1 MDLSNELTKNEINL
15 LSNIGINV
23 EEKTYGAEE
32 LRACEQTITEH
43 IMNQSLKNGDL
54 YRVRNQ
60 YNEILNKIG
69 KMV

>member
-1 MDLSNELTKNEINL
+1 MNLSNELTKNEIDL

-23 EEKTYGAEE
+23 EKRNYGKEE
-32 LRACEQTITEH
+32 LRACEQTITGH
-43 IMNQSLKNGDL
+43 IMSQSLKNGDL
-54 YRVRNQ
+54 YKARNQ

>member
-32 LRACEQTITEH
+32 LRACEH
-43 IMNQSLKNGDL
+43 GDL
-54 YRVRNQ
+54 YKARNQ